1 MQIEALCAFSNPPG
15 RLSESWNIDADRGSK
30 FFELNHP
37 PFTFWTWWLTRTK
50 QNSPV
55 FSYDLNSHT
64 GTVSPLS
71 NTFQLTHTHRCR
83 LCCQPSSPGVLRPS
97 FTHRSLPPLVQ
108 EEKKNL
114 PHLLLK
120 SQLCQSWDSFLTCR
134 NISDTVWPKHKAVES
149 EIFTANFFFFFFFK
163 PTPLFSTDDMQL
175 RWAKKSWQR
184 CPSQP
189 SAAQL
194 GMLDT
199 FDMD

>member
-15 RLSESWNIDADRGSK
+15 HLSESWNIDADRGSK

-71 NTFQLTHTHRCR
+71 NTFQLTHTAVDFAVS
-83 LCCQPSSPGVLRPS
+83 L
-97 FTHRSLPPLVQ
+97 LPPECWGQVSHTDPFHLLYRRK
-108 EEKKNL
+108 KKNL

-134 NISDTVWPKHKAVES
+134 NISDTVWPKHKTVES
-149 EIFTANFFFFFFFK
+149 EIFTANFFFFF
-163 PTPLFSTDDMQL
+163 LNRHHFSALTIC
-175 RWAKKSWQR
+175 SYGGQR
-184 CPSQP
+184 NHG
-189 SAAQL
+189 SAAPHSLQQHN
-194 GMLDT
+194 
-199 FDMD
+199 